1 MNKMNDVLG
10 RAIYDYQQD
19 LTNGKLWILNKY
31 GPKED
36 MPVGIYFRTDDDMP
50 DLEWKALEE
59 CSGRVLDIG
68 AGAGSHTLILQE
80 KGLDVTALDISALCV
95 QVMKKRGVNN
105 AIEADIFSYSKGGY
119 DTLLL
124 LMNGIGLA
132 GTLKQLKELLLHLKK
147 LLNKGGQL
155 LFDSSDIAYLYED
168 NLPKEGYYGELQ
180 YQYQYKKLKTEWFNW
195 LYVDENTLKKIATE
209 AGYRMELLLE
219 DEFGQYLVK
228 LTL

>member
-1 MNKMNDVLG
+1 
-10 RAIYDYQQD
+10 
-19 LTNGKLWILNKY
+19 
-31 GPKED
+31 
-36 MPVGIYFRTDDDMP
+36 
-50 DLEWKALEE
+50 
-59 CSGRVLDIG
+59 
-68 AGAGSHTLILQE
+68 
-80 KGLDVTALDISALCV
+80 
-95 QVMKKRGVNN
+95 MKKRGVNN

-168 NLPKEGYYGELQ
+168 DLPKEGYYGELQ

-195 LYVDENTLKKIATE
+195 LYVDENTLKKIANE
-209 AGYRMELLLE
+209 AGYKMELLLE